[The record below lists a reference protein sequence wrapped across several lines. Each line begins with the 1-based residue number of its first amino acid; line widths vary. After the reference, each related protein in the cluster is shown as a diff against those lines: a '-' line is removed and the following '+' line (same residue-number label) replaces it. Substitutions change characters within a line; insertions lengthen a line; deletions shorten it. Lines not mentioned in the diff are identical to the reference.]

1 MTDNWIHINASMQVG
16 SIKKGYIDHF
26 VLYIYLSLSICLAC
40 KLRKHTKLSTEIEKK
55 KRKDGEQQVVDALW
69 RSLIDGGSIV
79 VHGHQ

>member
-40 KLRKHTKLSTEIEKK
+40 KLRKAHKILHRNRKKEKNN
-55 KRKDGEQQVVDALW
+55 GEQQVVDALW
-69 RSLIDGGSIV
+69 RSFIDGGSIV